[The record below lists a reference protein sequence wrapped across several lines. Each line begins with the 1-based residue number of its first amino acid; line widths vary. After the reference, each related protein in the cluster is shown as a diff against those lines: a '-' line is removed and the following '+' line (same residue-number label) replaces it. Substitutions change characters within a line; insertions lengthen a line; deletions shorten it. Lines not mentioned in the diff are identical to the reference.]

1 MCHDALTAATKAAQA
16 EVFKPDAYRN
26 DAEQEKKYV
35 GFGHMLDP
43 DGKKKCQNYALTRAI
58 SILEESR
65 WYGFAASLQEI
76 LVEREAE

>member
-1 MCHDALTAATKAAQA
+1 
-16 EVFKPDAYRN
+16 
-26 DAEQEKKYV
+26 
-35 GFGHMLDP
+35 MLDP
-43 DGKKKCQNYALTRAI
+43 EGKKKCQNYALTRAI